1 MGWDGIF
8 QGSISPEGIRKWEVL
23 PIGWC
28 RLRDVES
35 KTHALLPSSLDMN
48 SQKVGPQVLHLYNY
62 ISPMNPRDPTLDD
75 SFTATSHTMKDQII
89 TACHSSLD
97 HEHRHEDHKS

>member
-1 MGWDGIF
+1 
-8 QGSISPEGIRKWEVL
+8 
-23 PIGWC
+23 
-28 RLRDVES
+28 
-35 KTHALLPSSLDMN
+35 MN
-48 SQKVGPQVLHLYNY
+48 SQKVGPPSAPSIEYYIIIINY

-97 HEHRHEDHKS
+97 HEHRHEGHKS